1 MKRKNWIITLL
12 LCMLVTLCT
21 AFISCGQTGVGG
33 DFTVS
38 FRKDVATEVYAS
50 KDIDLDDYIVKVD
63 GATHEV
69 TVEYYSLISGKVV
82 SEKFSGNNMVFYPK
96 MVGEHTLTYQA
107 TVGKTTKSA
116 TMKISVISDPPT
128 ITISHTAQTIPMP
141 DKGYVTRA
149 YELLM
154 SNASMALKPMTATTK
169 IVGAS
174 FRGVHVGLDSQNE
187 TWEKIT
193 LEEGAETFTFT
204 SIGEYQFF
212 VRATSEGNFSED
224 YFLVNVIKDPSAGT
238 SKADGTKVVETGRGV
253 VYAENDPYT
262 FKLMSG
268 NLAEINYAVLADSL
282 GDGKK
287 LSLVFKGKNAPQ
299 LGFYV
304 TPDPT
309 NGEYNLK
316 TSKGG
321 FFSFVAKES
330 SGHKWVFFFPNM
342 LTGDAARTPIPGRN
356 DFGLDDLDNDKYY
369 LMQYSLRTVMYVE
382 EREAWRLQVNVEIY
396 EALSYS
402 TEGENSVCTKGEKL
416 HEIGVEGEFYYEK
429 GKEFDFTQ
437 GRSVI
442 YGDIRNNID
451 VQYIPGEKNILQAPK
466 EEILVEGTDNIYS
479 YKSNVTKNEDGSIT
493 ANLHQGKWMDSEDTG
508 ISDQF
513 GYVGI
518 ANSGFGMGKTITLDF
533 VGKNLPGVGIY
544 LDGAP
549 DGYVVGGATASGT
562 GYYIGNGNI
571 SGEDAIGKRLIVNGP
586 YRLDPG
592 GEYRG
597 NQGYP
602 PYFSR
607 VDGLSYFGAAQS
619 GEEGFNESAKM
630 GYNLLEDDK
639 NYRFEITDSSAQ
651 YAPNF
656 EKFAL
661 TYKLYDMSGSQPVLL
676 EEVTKTVDRDFDTP
690 NFKSQTIAFFGS
702 IHQNIRFTYSLSGE
716 RTEFPFAPEI
726 DPEAITL
733 KPARI
738 TETKDASGNAIGF
751 SGTYDY
757 VGLGKYE
764 VGDVLEFRF
773 TGKNIPNVG
782 LFVNQNGANPI
793 GEGTK
798 NTGIFLQTS
807 GHGTSTY
814 DKRLYITAPFLL
826 DAGSEEPYKTVEGLK
841 DTFNYRGWVGANHE
855 VAVDISNE
863 GKTSLFG
870 MDMLESRVK
879 YAYRV
884 WTEAG
889 SDVSR
894 VVIKTELFKIEGE
907 TRTSVA
913 QFTREIPHYLPSL
926 ENTYAVLYGG
936 GSYSNKEIRVAYTV
950 NPDATTTSAE
960 SGARARVANLQPN
973 HLEKVLLRPTTQKAN
988 NKTRRVN
995 DEQTLRNANNEV
1007 DHVGR
1012 VRRGYDVRKRI

>member
-12 LCMLVTLCT
+12 LLMIISLCS
-21 AFISCGQTGVGG
+21 AFAACGQVGG
-33 DFTVS
+33 SKNFAAA
-38 FRKDVATEVYAS
+38 FQKDVATKVYAS
-50 KDIDLDDYIVKVD
+50 KDIDLDDYIIKVE
-63 GATHEV
+63 GGTHKV

-82 SEKFSGNNMVFYPK
+82 SEEFSGNNMVFYPK
-96 MVGEHTLTYQA
+96 MVGEHTLIYKV
-107 TVGKTTKSA
+107 TVGRATKTA

-154 SNASMALKPMTATTK
+154 SNASMHLKPMTATTK

-174 FRGVHVGLDSQNE
+174 FRAVNVGLDGENE
-187 TWEKIT
+187 KWEKIT
-193 LEEGAETFTFT
+193 LEEGAETFTFNQ
-204 SIGEYQFF
+204 IGEYQFF
-212 VRATSEGNFSED
+212 VRATSEGNYSED

-238 SKADGTKVVETGRGV
+238 ETSNGTKVVETGRGV

-268 NLAEINYAVLADSL
+268 NLADINYAVLADKL

-287 LSLVFKGKNAPQ
+287 LSLVFKGKNVPQ

-316 TSKGG
+316 TSTGG

-342 LTGDAARTPIPGRN
+342 LNGNATRTPIPGRN
-356 DFGLDDLDNDKYY
+356 DFGIDDLDSDTYY

-382 EREAWRLQVNVEIY
+382 AREAWRLQVNVEIY

-402 TEGENSVCTKGEKL
+402 TAEENSTCVIGEKL

-429 GKEFDFTQ
+429 GKEFDFSQ
-437 GRSVI
+437 GQSVI

-451 VQYIPGEKNILQAPK
+451 VQYIPNEKNILQAPK
-466 EEILVEGTDNIYS
+466 AENLVEGTENIYS
-479 YKSNVTKNEDGSIT
+479 YKSAVTKNDDGSIT

-513 GYVGI
+513 GYMGI

-533 VGKNLPGVGIY
+533 VGKNLPGIGIY
-544 LDGAP
+544 LDGSP
-549 DGYVVGGATASGT
+549 EGYIVGGATASGT

-619 GEEGFNESAKM
+619 DTPEFNQSAKM
-630 GYNLLEDDK
+630 GYNLLEEGK
-639 NYRFEITDSSAQ
+639 SYRFELTDDSAQ

-656 EKFAL
+656 DKFAL
-661 TYKLYDMSGSQPVLL
+661 TYKLYDMSGSEPVLL
-676 EEVTKTVDRDFDTP
+676 ENVTKTVDRDFDTP

-702 IHQNIRFTYSLSGE
+702 IHHNIRFTYKLSGTL
-716 RTEFPFAPEI
+716 TEFPFEPDI
-726 DPEAITL
+726 DPNAISL
-733 KPARI
+733 KPAKV
-738 TETKDASGNAIGF
+738 TETKDDNGNAIGF

-757 VGLGKYE
+757 IGLGEYK
-764 VGDVLEFRF
+764 VGDALEFSF

-782 LFVNQNGANPI
+782 LFVNKNGANPI
-793 GEGTK
+793 GCGTE

-807 GHGTSTY
+807 GYGAATY

-826 DAGSEEPYKTVEGLK
+826 DAGSEAPYKTVAGLE
-841 DTFNYRGWVGANHE
+841 TFTYRGWVGANHE
-855 VAVDISNE
+855 VGVDISNE
-863 GKTSLFG
+863 GRTSLFG
-870 MDMLESRVK
+870 IEMMESRVK
-879 YAYRV
+879 YVYRV

-889 SDVSR
+889 DNASR
-894 VVIKTELFKIEGE
+894 VVIKTQLFKVENGE
-907 TRTSVA
+907 RISVA
-913 QFTREIPHYLPSL
+913 QYEKDIPHYLDSL
-926 ENTYAVLYGG
+926 ENRYAAVYGC
-936 GSYSNKEIRVAYTV
+936 GSYSNKEIRFTYTV
-950 NPDATTTSAE
+950 IPAQA
-960 SGARARVANLQPN
+960 
-973 HLEKVLLRPTTQKAN
+973 
-988 NKTRRVN
+988 
-995 DEQTLRNANNEV
+995 
-1007 DHVGR
+1007 
-1012 VRRGYDVRKRI
+1012 